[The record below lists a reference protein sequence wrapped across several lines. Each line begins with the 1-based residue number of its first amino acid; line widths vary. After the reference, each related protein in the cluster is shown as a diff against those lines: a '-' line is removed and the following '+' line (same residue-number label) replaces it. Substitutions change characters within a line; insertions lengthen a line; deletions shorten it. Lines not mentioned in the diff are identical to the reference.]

1 MHQFTL
7 DDKVSPEK
15 TIYIPSCTIVPSID
29 IQHLSS
35 MSQKE
40 LLESTTLDTSNTFEI
55 CRPAS
60 NVLQRDKV
68 SVFRT
73 SNREELITWCRLL
86 IHIASGVSLSS
97 IGITEHDDL
106 FLRNGGSSFD
116 ELENHPAS
124 QFSRFSDASNRQQ
137 QEKSEKSLSENT
149 PASSPARS
157 VRSVRTEES
166 FNEPAAM
173 TKRRSTRPP
182 QVSTNHTTEESL
194 KTPTASTIPEEYLS
208 IVEDDT
214 YNNADS
220 ESFVTARF
228 TDNEADGSNSADSE
242 DGDDHIE
249 VVDGYLHNFSEHQD
263 ESNKEKDD
271 DAVSIASTSTA
282 KGPAS
287 SIKKNKSSDSINKT
301 ATDSPANKRSPSLA
315 STNFDDAQ
323 SSLYFSS
330 ASAPPSP
337 SLSNRSSIVSI
348 PDFNLVP
355 EVTSSTITN
364 DQADTNRALTAAET
378 YKANLAFKLEDE

>member
-1 MHQFTL
+1 MT
-7 DDKVSPEK
+7 
-15 TIYIPSCTIVPSID
+15 
-29 IQHLSS
+29 
-35 MSQKE
+35 QKA

-55 CRPAS
+55 CKPATS
-60 NVLQRDKV
+60 VLQRDKV

-106 FLRNGGSSFD
+106 FLRNGSNSFD
-116 ELENHPAS
+116 ELENHPDS
-124 QFSRFSDASNRQQ
+124 QFSQFSDTSSRQQ
-137 QEKSEKSLSENT
+137 QVEKSLSEST
-149 PASSPARS
+149 PVSSPARS
-157 VRSVRTEES
+157 IRSVRTEES

-173 TKRRSTRPP
+173 NKRRSNRPP
-182 QVSTNHTTEESL
+182 KVSTNHTTEDSL
-194 KTPTASTIPEEYLS
+194 KTPTTATIPEEYLT
-208 IVEDDT
+208 IAEDDT
-214 YNNADS
+214 YTNTDS

-228 TDNEADGSNSADSE
+228 TDNEAEGSSNSADNE
-242 DGDDHIE
+242 DDEVHDE
-249 VVDGYLHNFSEHQD
+249 VVDGYLSNLGEHR
-263 ESNKEKDD
+263 EIKEKDD

-287 SIKKNKSSDSINKT
+287 SIKENKSSETNT
-301 ATDSPANKRSPSLA
+301 TTESPPNKRSPSLA

-355 EVTSSTITN
+355 EATSLTLTN
-364 DQADTNRALTAAET
+364 DQVNANRALTAAET
-378 YKANLAFKLEDE
+378 YKANLAFKLDDE